1 MIANAPSQLQ
11 ETLSLSPELERR
23 IRAEFPKYPEK
34 RAVLL
39 TALHF
44 VQEEC
49 GGWVPREVV
58 PPLAG
63 LLEIPVID
71 VWEVIS
77 FYSMFHAAPVGR
89 YHLQVCTNLP
99 CCVRGARAVVR
110 ACERVLDLRPGERT
124 ADGMFSLAEV
134 ECLGSCGT
142 APVLQV
148 NNRRYEEGLKPADT
162 DGLVARLRAEA
173 SASDRKK
180 S

>member
-1 MIANAPSQLQ
+1 MP
-11 ETLSLSPELERR
+11 LSPALKQR
-23 IRAEFPKYPEK
+23 ICAEFPKYPEK

-44 VQEEC
+44 VQEEG
-49 GGWVPREVV
+49 GGWVSKHVV
-58 PPLAG
+58 PELAE

-77 FYSMFHAAPVGR
+77 FYSMFHAEPVGR

-99 CCVRGARAVVR
+99 CCLRGARAVVR
-110 ACERVLDLRPGERT
+110 AFERVLDIRPGERT
-124 ADGMFSLAEV
+124 DDGMFSLGEV

-148 NNRRYEEGLKPADT
+148 NNRRYEEGLSSADI
-162 DGLVARLRAEA
+162 DGLVARLREEA
-173 SASDRKK
+173 STSSREK

>member
-1 MIANAPSQLQ
+1 MIADARSQRQ
-11 ETLSLSPELERR
+11 VTTALSPELTQR
-23 IRAEFPKYPEK
+23 ICAEFPKYPEK

-44 VQEEC
+44 VQEAS
-49 GGWVPREVV
+49 GGWVPSDVV
-58 PPLAG
+58 PELAR

-77 FYSMFHAAPVGR
+77 FYSMFHAEPVGR

-99 CCVRGARAVVR
+99 CCLRGARAVVR
-110 ACERVLDLRPGERT
+110 AVERALDIRPGERT
-124 ADGMFSLAEV
+124 EDGMFSLGEV

-148 NNRRYEEGLKPADT
+148 NNRRYEEGLSPGDI
-162 DGLVARLRAEA
+162 DGLVARLRDED
-173 SASDRKK
+173 STSGRER

>member
-1 MIANAPSQLQ
+1 M
-11 ETLSLSPELERR
+11 SLSPELERR

-44 VQEEC
+44 VQEAC
-49 GGWVPREVV
+49 GGWVPRDVV

-77 FYSMFHAAPVGR
+77 FYSMFHAEPVGR

-99 CCVRGARAVVR
+99 CGIRGARAVVR
-110 ACERVLDLRPGERT
+110 ACERALDIRPGERT
-124 ADGMFSLAEV
+124 EDGMFSLGEV

-148 NNRRYEEGLKPADT
+148 NNRRYEEGLSPGDI
-162 DGLVARLRAEA
+162 DGLVARLRQDATT
-173 SASDRKK
+173 SGPTKP
-180 S
+180 

>member
-1 MIANAPSQLQ
+1 MPLSPQLQ
-11 ETLSLSPELERR
+11 QR
-23 IRAEFPKYPEK
+23 IRAEFGKYPEK

-49 GGWVPREVV
+49 GGWVPKDVV
-58 PPLAG
+58 PELAG
-63 LLEIPVID
+63 LLQIPVID
-71 VWEVIS
+71 VWDVIS
-77 FYSMFHAAPVGR
+77 FYSMFYTEPVGR

-99 CCVRGARAVVR
+99 CCIRGARAVVR
-110 ACERVLDLRPGERT
+110 AFEQVLDLRPGERT
-124 ADGMFSLAEV
+124 EDGMFSLREV

-148 NNRRYEEGLKPADT
+148 NNRRYEEGLAPGDI
-162 DGLVARLRAEA
+162 DGLVARLRGEA
-173 SASDRKK
+173 SASRQER

>member
-1 MIANAPSQLQ
+1 M
-11 ETLSLSPELERR
+11 SLSRELQQR

-49 GGWVPREVV
+49 GGWVPRQVV
-58 PPLAG
+58 PELAE

-77 FYSMFHAAPVGR
+77 FYSMFHAEPVGH
-89 YHLQVCTNLP
+89 YHLQICTNLS
-99 CCVRGARAVVR
+99 CCIRGARAVVR
-110 ACERVLDLRPGERT
+110 AVERVLDIRPGERT
-124 ADGMFSLAEV
+124 ADGVFSLAEV

-148 NNRRYEEGLKPADT
+148 NNRRYQEGLSPEDI
-162 DGLVARLRAEA
+162 DGLVARLRKET
-173 SASDRKK
+173 SPSSRGG

>member
-1 MIANAPSQLQ
+1 MPLSPQLQ
-11 ETLSLSPELERR
+11 QR

-44 VQEEC
+44 VQEEL
-49 GGWVPREVV
+49 GGWVPKPVV
-58 PPLAG
+58 PEVAA

-77 FYSMFHAAPVGR
+77 FYSMFHAEPVGR

-99 CCVRGARAVVR
+99 CCIRGARAVVR
-110 ACERVLDLRPGERT
+110 AFERVLDLRPGERT
-124 ADGMFSLAEV
+124 EDGMFSLGEV

-148 NNRRYEEGLKPADT
+148 NNRRYEEGLSPGDI
-162 DGLVARLRAEA
+162 DGLVARLRQEA
-173 SASDRKK
+173 RTSSQEK

>member
-1 MIANAPSQLQ
+1 ML
-11 ETLSLSPELERR
+11 LSPELTQR

-44 VQEEC
+44 VQEEH
-49 GGWVPREVV
+49 GGWVPKPVV
-58 PPLAG
+58 PELAE

-71 VWEVIS
+71 VWDVIS
-77 FYSMFHAAPVGR
+77 FYSMFHAEPVGR

-99 CCVRGARAVVR
+99 CCIRGARAVVR
-110 ACERVLDLRPGERT
+110 AVERVLDLRPGEMT
-124 ADGMFSLAEV
+124 EDGMFSLGEV

-148 NNRRYEEGLKPADT
+148 NNRRYEEGLSPGEI
-162 DGLVARLRAEA
+162 DGLLARLRQEA
-173 SASDRKK
+173 PTSGPKRP
-180 S
+180 

>member
-1 MIANAPSQLQ
+1 MP
-11 ETLSLSPELERR
+11 LSSELKQR
-23 IRAEFPKYPEK
+23 ICAEFPKYPEK

-49 GGWVPREVV
+49 GGWVPRDLIPE
-58 PPLAG
+58 LAG

-77 FYSMFHAAPVGR
+77 FYSMFHAEPVGR

-99 CCVRGARAVVR
+99 CCLRGARAVVR
-110 ACERVLDLRPGERT
+110 AVERVLDIRPGERT
-124 ADGMFSLAEV
+124 EDGMFSLGEI

-148 NNRRYEEGLKPADT
+148 NNRRYEEGLSPGDI
-162 DGLVARLRAEA
+162 DGLVARLRDED
-173 SASDRKK
+173 STSGGE
-180 S
+180 SS

>member
-1 MIANAPSQLQ
+1 MPF
-11 ETLSLSPELERR
+11 SPELKQR
-23 IRAEFPKYPEK
+23 ICAEFPKYPEK

-49 GGWVPREVV
+49 GGWVPPDVV
-58 PPLAG
+58 PELAG

-77 FYSMFHAAPVGR
+77 FYPMFQAEPVGR
-89 YHLQVCTNLP
+89 YHLQVCTNLS

-110 ACERVLDLRPGERT
+110 AFERVLDIRPGEKT
-124 ADGMFSLAEV
+124 QDGMFSLGEV
-134 ECLGSCGT
+134 QCLGSCGT

-148 NNRRYEEGLKPADT
+148 NNRRYEERLSPEEIDS
-162 DGLVARLRAEA
+162 LVARLRAEA
-173 SASDRKK
+173 STASREK

>member
-1 MIANAPSQLQ
+1 M
-11 ETLSLSPELERR
+11 SLSPEIEQR

-49 GGWVPREVV
+49 GGWVPKEVV
-58 PPLAG
+58 PQLAG
-63 LLEIPVID
+63 LLEISVID

-77 FYSMFHAAPVGR
+77 FYSMFHAEPVGR
-89 YHLQVCTNLP
+89 FHLQVCTNLP
-99 CCVRGARAVVR
+99 CCIRGARAVVR
-110 ACERVLDLRPGERT
+110 ALERALDIRPGERSE
-124 ADGMFSLAEV
+124 DGMFSLGEV

-148 NNRRYEEGLKPADT
+148 NNRRYEESLAAENVGA
-162 DGLVARLRAEA
+162 LVARLRQEA
-173 SASDRKK
+173 SASGGGTP
-180 S
+180 

>member
-1 MIANAPSQLQ
+1 MP
-11 ETLSLSPELERR
+11 LSSELEQR
-23 IRAEFPKYPEK
+23 ICAEFPKYPEK

-49 GGWVPREVV
+49 GGWVPKDAV
-58 PPLAG
+58 PAVAE

-77 FYSMFHAAPVGR
+77 FYSMFHAGPVGR
-89 YHLQVCTNLP
+89 YHLQICTNLP
-99 CCVRGARAVVR
+99 CCLRGARAVVR
-110 ACERVLDLRPGERT
+110 AVERVLDIRPGEGS
-124 ADGMFSLAEV
+124 ADGLFSLGEV

-148 NNRRYEEGLKPADT
+148 NNRRYEEGLSSGDI
-162 DGLVARLRAEA
+162 DGLVARLRQEA
-173 SASDRKK
+173 PTSSREKP
-180 S
+180 

>member
-1 MIANAPSQLQ
+1 MP
-11 ETLSLSPELERR
+11 LSPELIQR

-44 VQEEC
+44 VQEEH
-49 GGWVPREVV
+49 GGWIPKSLVPE
-58 PPLAG
+58 LAE

-77 FYSMFHAAPVGR
+77 FYSMFHAEPVGR

-99 CCVRGARAVVR
+99 CCLRGARGIVR
-110 ACERVLDLRPGERT
+110 AFERILDLRPGERT
-124 ADGMFSLAEV
+124 KDGMFSLGEV
-134 ECLGSCGT
+134 ECLGSCGS

-148 NNRRYEEGLKPADT
+148 NNRRYEEGLSPGNI
-162 DGLVARLRAEA
+162 DGLVARLRQE
-173 SASDRKK
+173 SGPPGQQRS
-180 S
+180 

>member
-1 MIANAPSQLQ
+1 MA
-11 ETLSLSPELERR
+11 LSSELTQR
-23 IRAEFPKYPEK
+23 ISAEFPKYPEK

-44 VQEEC
+44 VQEES
-49 GGWVPREVV
+49 GGWLPKDVV
-58 PPLAG
+58 PELAQ

-77 FYSMFHAAPVGR
+77 FYSMFHAEPVGR

-99 CCVRGARAVVR
+99 CCIRGARAVVR
-110 ACERVLDLRPGERT
+110 ACERVLDIQPGERT
-124 ADGMFSLAEV
+124 EDGMFSLGEV

-148 NNRRYEEGLKPADT
+148 NNRRYEERLSPADI
-162 DGLVARLRAEA
+162 DGLVAHLRAEA
-173 SASDRKK
+173 STVRREKP
-180 S
+180 

>member
-1 MIANAPSQLQ
+1 VP
-11 ETLSLSPELERR
+11 LSPQLTQR

-49 GGWVPREVV
+49 GGWVPEPVV
-58 PPLAG
+58 PELAA

-77 FYSMFHAAPVGR
+77 FYSMLNAEPVGR

-99 CCVRGARAVVR
+99 CCIRGARAVVR
-110 ACERVLDLRPGERT
+110 AFERLLDLRPGERT
-124 ADGMFSLAEV
+124 ADGMFSLREV

-148 NNRRYEEGLKPADT
+148 NNRRYEEGLSPQDI
-162 DGLVARLRAEA
+162 DGLIARLRDEA
-173 SASDRKK
+173 HQERS
-180 S
+180 

>member
-1 MIANAPSQLQ
+1 VIADALSPSS
-11 ETLSLSPELERR
+11 ETVSLSPEIEQR

-44 VQEEC
+44 VQEEY
-49 GGWVPREVV
+49 GGWVPKEVV
-58 PPLAG
+58 PQVAA

-77 FYSMFHAAPVGR
+77 FYSMFHAEPVGR

-99 CCVRGARAVVR
+99 CCIRGARGVVR
-110 ACERVLDLRPGERT
+110 AFERVLDLRPGERT

-148 NNRRYEEGLKPADT
+148 NNRRYEEGLKPADP

-173 SASDRKK
+173 SASDREK

>member
-1 MIANAPSQLQ
+1 MP
-11 ETLSLSPELERR
+11 LSPELKER

-49 GGWVPREVV
+49 GGWIPNDLIPE
-58 PPLAG
+58 LAE
-63 LLEIPVID
+63 LLEIQVID

-77 FYSMFHAAPVGR
+77 FYSLFRAEPVGR
-89 YHLQVCTNLP
+89 YHLQVCTNLS
-99 CCVRGARAVVR
+99 CCIRGARAVVR
-110 ACERVLDLRPGERT
+110 AFERVLDIRPGERT
-124 ADGMFSLAEV
+124 EDGMFSLGEV

-148 NNRRYEEGLKPADT
+148 NNRRYEEGLSPDHI
-162 DGLVARLRAEA
+162 DGLVTRLREEA
-173 SASDRKK
+173 SVSRPEK

>member
-1 MIANAPSQLQ
+1 MP
-11 ETLSLSPELERR
+11 LSPQLEER

-39 TALHF
+39 SALHF
-44 VQEEC
+44 VQEER
-49 GGWVPREVV
+49 GGWVPRDAV
-58 PPLAG
+58 PELAA

-71 VWEVIS
+71 VWDVIS
-77 FYSMFHAAPVGR
+77 FYSMFNAEPVGR

-99 CCVRGARAVVR
+99 CCIRGARAVVR
-110 ACERVLDLRPGERT
+110 AFERVLDLRPGERT
-124 ADGMFSLAEV
+124 EDGMFSLREV

-148 NNRRYEEGLKPADT
+148 NNRRYEEGLAPGDV
-162 DGLVARLRAEA
+162 DGLVARLRGEA
-173 SASDRKK
+173 SASGPER

>member
-1 MIANAPSQLQ
+1 M
-11 ETLSLSPELERR
+11 TLSSELTQR

-44 VQEEC
+44 VQEEG
-49 GGWVPREVV
+49 GGWIAKEVV
-58 PPLAG
+58 PELAA

-77 FYSMFHAAPVGR
+77 FYSMFHAEPVGR
-89 YHLQVCTNLP
+89 YHVQICTNLP
-99 CCVRGARAVVR
+99 CCLRGARSVVR
-110 ACERVLDLRPGERT
+110 AFERLLEIRPGERT
-124 ADGMFSLAEV
+124 ADGMFSLGEV

-148 NNRRYEEGLKPADT
+148 NNRRYEEGLSPAAI
-162 DGLVARLRAEA
+162 DGLVAHLREEA
-173 SASDRKK
+173 ATPRREKA
-180 S
+180 

>member
-1 MIANAPSQLQ
+1 MP
-11 ETLSLSPELERR
+11 LSPKLTQR
-23 IRAEFPKYPEK
+23 ICAEFPKYPEK

-49 GGWVPREVV
+49 GGWVPNDVV
-58 PPLAG
+58 PELAQ

-77 FYSMFHAAPVGR
+77 FYSMFHAEPVGR

-99 CCVRGARAVVR
+99 CCLRGARAVVQ
-110 ACERVLDLRPGERT
+110 AFEQVLDLRPGERT
-124 ADGMFSLAEV
+124 ADGLFSLAEV

-148 NNRRYEEGLKPADT
+148 NNRSYEEGLKPGDI

-173 SASDRKK
+173 STSGREK

>member
-1 MIANAPSQLQ
+1 VIANAPSQLQ

-77 FYSMFHAAPVGR
+77 FYSMFHAEPVGR

-110 ACERVLDLRPGERT
+110 ACERVLDIRRGERT
-124 ADGMFSLAEV
+124 EDGMFSLGEV

-148 NNRRYEEGLKPADT
+148 NNRRYEERLSPADI
-162 DGLVARLRAEA
+162 DGLVAHLRAEA
-173 SASDRKK
+173 STVRREEP
-180 S
+180 

>member
-1 MIANAPSQLQ
+1 MP
-11 ETLSLSPELERR
+11 LSPELTQR

-39 TALHF
+39 SALHF

-49 GGWVPREVV
+49 GGWVPQDVV
-58 PPLAG
+58 PELAQ
-63 LLEIPVID
+63 LLEIRVID

-77 FYSMFHAAPVGR
+77 FYSMFHAEPVGR

-99 CCVRGARAVVR
+99 CCVRGARALVR
-110 ACERVLDLRPGERT
+110 AFERNLDLRPGERT
-124 ADGMFSLAEV
+124 EDGMFSLAEV

-148 NNRRYEEGLKPADT
+148 NNRRYDEGLAPT
-162 DGLVARLRAEA
+162 DVDRLVARLREEA
-173 SASDRKK
+173 STADREK

>member
-1 MIANAPSQLQ
+1 MP
-11 ETLSLSPELERR
+11 LSPKLTQR
-23 IRAEFPKYPEK
+23 ICAEFPKYPEK

-44 VQEEC
+44 VQDEC
-49 GGWVPREVV
+49 GGWVPNDVIPE
-58 PPLAG
+58 LAH

-71 VWEVIS
+71 VLEVIS
-77 FYSMFHAAPVGR
+77 FYSMFHAEPVGR

-99 CCVRGARAVVR
+99 CCLRGARGVVR
-110 ACERVLDLRPGERT
+110 AFERVLDLRPGERT

-148 NNRRYEEGLKPADT
+148 NNRRHEEGFKPADA
-162 DGLVARLRAEA
+162 DGLVARLRAA
-173 SASDRKK
+173 AATSRKK